1 MPRASLPLSVTQ
13 FSQITAA
20 IDANAAD
27 FTHVASEVQELKDL
41 VPEIIELNAAQAA
54 LFAGSQQATKDLKE
68 KLDRGLVLF
77 AQLRSAVK
85 AKYSTRSEK
94 LTEFHLRPLTR
105 RRANAA
111 TAEKKKEQ
119 TPSAPAPAS
128 TPTTPTTNT

>member
-1 MPRASLPLSVTQ
+1 MMARANLPTVTTRFQ
-13 FSQITAA
+13 QVIAA

-27 FTHVASEVQELKDL
+27 FPHVQPEVQELRTL
-41 VPEIIELNAAQAA
+41 VPEIIEMNAAQAA
-54 LFAGSQQATKDLKE
+54 LFAQSQQATKDLSE

-105 RRANAA
+105 RRSPAA
-111 TAEKKKEQ
+111 LKVEKKKEE
-119 TPSAPAPAS
+119 TPPAPAS
-128 TPTTPTTNT
+128 TPTTPATNT